1 MEDLDKLIVAKGF
14 KKLPK
19 YNNSPKLVTLDL
31 VLELQLCQFLPLIN
45 SERNGTSVGILSGIV
60 SRIGRW
66 HLKSFDRLN
75 RKEKHFFILFF
86 HSGACLCN
94 CQLLGKQ
101 ERERGWDE
109 PIVKY
114 VLSNSFWTSKYK
126 IQWIKLAGDVYVPML
141 RVQLKYLLSVMGL
154 LPIPSLSH
162 FYFGWE
168 R

>member
-1 MEDLDKLIVAKGF
+1 MEDLDKLIAAKGS

-31 VLELQLCQFLPLIN
+31 DLELQLCQFLPLIN

-86 HSGACLCN
+86 HSGGLSLQLPTLRHARKGERVGRTD
-94 CQLLGKQ
+94 CQ
-101 ERERGWDE
+101 
-109 PIVKY
+109 ICFVKFF
-114 VLSNSFWTSKYK
+114 LDLK
-126 IQWIKLAGDVYVPML
+126 I
-141 RVQLKYLLSVMGL
+141 
-154 LPIPSLSH
+154 
-162 FYFGWE
+162 
-168 R
+168 